1 MDGDVRFIDT
11 TFRDGSQSLWAMGM
25 RHGMME
31 PIAQDMDAAGYF
43 VIEVVANG
51 IFFKKIIRDL
61 KEDPWAMLRML
72 SERMPNTL
80 KACMGALNLGG
91 FGGAVPPVVQ
101 QLATQMVADICVP
114 FRVQTFCNTA
124 DQLVRGLP
132 RQVPHL
138 KSLGFQVAIGVSYSI
153 SPRHTDELFAEKTRG
168 AVALSPDAIYLKDQ
182 GGLLTVDR
190 VRTLIPIMMQAAG
203 NIPVELH
210 SHCTT
215 GLAPAV
221 YAEAMKLGVRY
232 LHTGIPPAADG
243 PAQPSVLDTAR
254 NARALGLNPIIDEEL
269 IASVS
274 KRLTSFARQEGLPL
288 GAPVRYDEAQF
299 AHQIPGGVI
308 SNLQYQLDTLN
319 MSHRIEEVK
328 EEATRIRAELG
339 YPVMITPFSQHVVT
353 QAAINVAT
361 GERYK
366 VVIDDLI
373 RFAQGAFG
381 EDSGYPVMDEDL
393 RDRLV
398 SLPRARELAAQTSVV
413 DENMTLRE
421 AKALYGDADM
431 SDEEVVLRALM
442 KGSTEVDAMRKA
454 GPPRR
459 FTSSDSP
466 LLTLLT
472 ELDRHRRIRYVSVQ
486 RGGDTL
492 HLENRGG
499 VADAQPAR

>member
-1 MDGDVRFIDT
+1 M
-11 TFRDGSQSLWAMGM
+11 
-25 RHGMME
+25 
-31 PIAQDMDAAGYF
+31 
-43 VIEVVANG
+43 
-51 IFFKKIIRDL
+51 
-61 KEDPWAMLRML
+61 
-72 SERMPNTL
+72 
-80 KACMGALNLGG
+80 
-91 FGGAVPPVVQ
+91 
-101 QLATQMVADICVP
+101 
-114 FRVQTFCNTA
+114 
-124 DQLVRGLP
+124 
-132 RQVPHL
+132 
-138 KSLGFQVAIGVSYSI
+138 
-153 SPRHTDELFAEKTRG
+153 
-168 AVALSPDAIYLKDQ
+168 
-182 GGLLTVDR
+182 
-190 VRTLIPIMMQAAG
+190 
-203 NIPVELH
+203 
-210 SHCTT
+210 
-215 GLAPAV
+215 
-221 YAEAMKLGVRY
+221 
-232 LHTGIPPAADG
+232 
-243 PAQPSVLDTAR
+243 
-254 NARALGLNPIIDEEL
+254 
-269 IASVS
+269 
-274 KRLTSFARQEGLPL
+274 
-288 GAPVRYDEAQF
+288 RYDEAQF